1 MVIKQYFPQG
11 VKINEK
17 HDDARELVK
26 QLVRER
32 IADKAGV
39 PNIVYHGEE
48 ISVTTG
54 ADGLKRYNLPRM
66 KKSYVVM
73 SGRVYEREYSND
85 SVGVVDVTDPLPT
98 IATQLNFKG
107 ESEKVDTAAF
117 RNKLI
122 CTCGGIR
129 YVKNADLFQVTK
141 CKPCTIRDRNGRRKN
156 KRT

>member
-1 MVIKQYFPQG
+1 MA
-11 VKINEK
+11 NN
-17 HDDARELVK
+17 DDARELVK
-26 QLVRER
+26 RLVRER
-32 IADKAGV
+32 LVEKAGV

-54 ADGLKRYNLPRM
+54 ADGLKHYNLPRL

-73 SGRVYEREYSND
+73 SGRVYEREYVDDHS
-85 SVGVVDVTDPLPT
+85 GVVDVTDPMPT
-98 IATQLNFKG
+98 IVTQLNYKG
-107 ESEKVDTAAF
+107 ESEKVDTAVF

-141 CKPCTIRDRNGRRKN
+141 CKPCTIKDRNSRRHK
-156 KRT
+156 KGA